1 MINFEKVDSI
11 LMQELDKTFIE
22 ISKIE
27 YNLKL
32 KFNIEKIRKRLN
44 PIQKQKRIEDYVKQI

>member
-22 ISKIE
+22 ISKTD

-32 KFNIEKIRKRLN
+32 KLNIEKIRKRLN